1 MRYSEVGWGPT
12 TMIGRAGA
20 RSRTRSTRALT
31 DWLMA
36 LGPEAGSEG
45 TGGWSMAQL
54 SLTEPTTTSRDGWA
68 SRTASTRSGALK
80 NPVLP
85 CGDGVR
91 AHPVEPC
98 PLTAAPTPSLLA
110 ATDTMVASSGAP
122 PWPPAPGVIQES
134 PMNPTTRAVGTPGPP
149 WRGSMFDRSSWART
163 CSFRAPISAPWAICA
178 LVSAPTSA
186 LGAKRLSAPL
196 FEYTS

>member
-12 TMIGRAGA
+12 ITMGRAGA

-36 LGPEAGSEG
+36 LGPEAGSAG
-45 TGGWSMAQL
+45 VGGWSMAQL
-54 SLTEPTTTSRDGWA
+54 SLTEPTTTRRDGWA

-91 AHPVEPC
+91 AHPVDPC
-98 PLTAAPTPSLLA
+98 PLTAAATPSLLA
-110 ATDTMVASSGAP
+110 AIWTMVASSGAP
-122 PWPPAPGVIQES
+122 SGPPARAVHHES
-134 PMNPTTRAVGTPGPP
+134 PMNPTTRALGVLGPAR
-149 WRGSMFDRSSWART
+149 RGSMFDRSSWART
-163 CSFRAPISAPWAICA
+163 CSLTAAISAPWAICA
-178 LVSAPTSA
+178 LVRALTSA
-186 LGAKRLSAPL
+186 RGAKRLSAPWR
-196 FEYTS
+196 EYTS